1 MEQTVKLR
9 SAEIKSLRDLF
20 HRKQLMQMGIDVFY
34 NIPNQV
40 LCVARGSGWTADAD
54 IQSEFPI
61 KAGKGSQAASVFG
74 FYDQSW

>member
-40 LCVARGSGWTADAD
+40 LCVARGSAGLQTL
-54 IQSEFPI
+54 IFNPNFP
-61 KAGKGSQAASVFG
+61 
-74 FYDQSW
+74 

>member
-34 NIPNQV
+34 NIPNQI
-40 LCVARGSGWTADAD
+40 LCVAR
-54 IQSEFPI
+54 
-61 KAGKGSQAASVFG
+61 AAL
-74 FYDQSW
+74 DCRR